1 LIELEN
7 LKDEYSDNIEYF
19 LKDENV
25 HIRGGRY
32 SVEFNKF
39 VKSQL
44 SDKFPFDLMNEKK
57 EVFNNS
63 LIHSIIEYS
72 KDERNKNRFIFPFLK
87 GFENETNISKL
98 NNKISSSVSLI
109 NKSLKVVG
117 KEVDINKRLTNHLSR
132 HSITSISKSL
142 GTDVYD
148 LKDMLGH
155 TNIKQTEVYI
165 NSINTIQTSKENIK
179 KVSNSLNDLL

>member
-1 LIELEN
+1 
-7 LKDEYSDNIEYF
+7 
-19 LKDENV
+19 
-25 HIRGGRY
+25 
-32 SVEFNKF
+32 
-39 VKSQL
+39 
-44 SDKFPFDLMNEKK
+44 
-57 EVFNNS
+57 
-63 LIHSIIEYS
+63 
-72 KDERNKNRFIFPFLK
+72 
-87 GFENETNISKL
+87 L